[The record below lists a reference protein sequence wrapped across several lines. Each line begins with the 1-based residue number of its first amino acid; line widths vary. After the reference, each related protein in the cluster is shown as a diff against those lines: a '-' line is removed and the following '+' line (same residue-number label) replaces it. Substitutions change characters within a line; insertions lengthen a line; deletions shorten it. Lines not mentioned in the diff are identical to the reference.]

1 MKVLSEKDL
10 PLKENAV
17 CTIGSFDGFHIGHK
31 KILEKVKKRAQEEH
45 RKSLVITFNP
55 HPKKLLSPEKAPC
68 TITDIETKKELL
80 KREKI
85 DYLYVINFNKEF
97 SKISAKDFLKFLT
110 EKLKCKHIIVGY
122 DWQFGY
128 KKEGNVY
135 FAEKYEKELGFTLEI
150 VEPILKDDIRV
161 SSTMIRDL
169 LKKGDVEKASYFLGR
184 KYCIKGK
191 IIKGQQLGRKIGFPT
206 INIKPPEDLCLKT
219 GVYAGFIEVD
229 NKIYPAV
236 INFGYRPTVDGKNL
250 VLEAHILN
258 SNIDVKGSF
267 AKIIFLSRI
276 RDEKKFKNIENLQA
290 QISEDIKKAKKI
302 LEVAV

>member
-1 MKVLSEKDL
+1 MVILDKKDL
-10 PLKENAV
+10 PLKEETV

-31 KILEKVKKRAQEEH
+31 KILEKVKRRAKETN
-45 RKSLVITFNP
+45 RKSLVVTFDP
-55 HPKKLLSPEKAPC
+55 HPKKVLNPENAPC
-68 TITDIETKKELL
+68 TITDMETKKELL
-80 KREKI
+80 EKENI
-85 DYLYVINFNKEF
+85 DYLFIIKFDKSF

-110 EKLKCKHIIVGY
+110 DKLKCRHIVVGY

-128 KKEGNVY
+128 KKEGNVF
-135 FAEKYEKELGFTLEI
+135 FAERYEKELGFKLEI

-161 SSTMIRDL
+161 SSTLIREL

-191 IIKGQQLGRKIGFPT
+191 IIKGNQLGQKIGFPT

-219 GVYAGFIEVD
+219 GVYVGFIKI
-229 NKIYPAV
+229 NKKTYPAV

-250 VLEAHILN
+250 VIEAHIIEK
-258 SNIDVKGSF
+258 SVDIKDEY

-276 RDEKKFKNIENLQA
+276 RDEKKFESIEDLKT
-290 QISEDIKKAKKI
+290 QIAEDIKKAKKI

>member
-1 MKVLSEKDL
+1 MRVLKENDL
-10 PLKENAV
+10 PLKEETV

-31 KILEKVKKRAQEEH
+31 KILEKVKKRAEETN
-45 RKSLVITFNP
+45 RKSLVVTFNP
-55 HPKKLLSPEKAPC
+55 HPKKVLNPEKAPC

-80 KREKI
+80 EKEKI
-85 DYLYVINFNKEF
+85 DYLYIIKFDKNF
-97 SKISAKDFLKFLT
+97 SKISAKDFLNFLVK
-110 EKLKCKHIIVGY
+110 KLKCKHIIVGY

-135 FAEKYEKELGFTLEI
+135 FAEKYEKELGFSLEI

-161 SSTMIRDL
+161 SSTLIRDL

-184 KYCIKGK
+184 NYCIKGE

-206 INIKPPEDLCLKT
+206 INIKPPEDLCLKK
-219 GVYAGFIEVD
+219 GVYAGFLEVD
-229 NKIYPAV
+229 GKVYPAV

-250 VLEAHILN
+250 VLEAHVIGKV
-258 SNIDVKGSF
+258 IDIKSKF

-276 RDEKKFKNIENLQA
+276 RDEKKFENIENLQA
-290 QISEDIKKAKKI
+290 QIAEDIKKAKKI